1 MSQQV
6 HYFVSMPFYPKNN
19 VQPWCRTR
27 SKPNLNIIFVLIIVT
42 DAQVFETIKK
52 YGGQGYL
59 AAPYCLEDGDTKIHV
74 IIYDSNLLCC
84 FGKSVL
90 QGYCRN
96 NAKRFIFWLTLMGRW
111 VYLTFSQDTVGNWE
125 FLCKENYLNNLI
137 DPDVQKRLMENL
149 INYTH
154 DNNLEDVSFKPLK
167 AKLFNG
173 IIMVINVC

>member
-1 MSQQV
+1 MGL
-6 HYFVSMPFYPKNN
+6 FDLF
-19 VQPWCRTR
+19 TR
-27 SKPNLNIIFVLIIVT
+27 
-42 DAQVFETIKK
+42 
-52 YGGQGYL
+52 YGW
-59 AAPYCLEDGDTKIHV
+59 
-74 IIYDSNLLCC
+74 N
-84 FGKSVL
+84 
-90 QGYCRN
+90 
-96 NAKRFIFWLTLMGRW
+96 
-111 VYLTFSQDTVGNWE
+111 GNWE